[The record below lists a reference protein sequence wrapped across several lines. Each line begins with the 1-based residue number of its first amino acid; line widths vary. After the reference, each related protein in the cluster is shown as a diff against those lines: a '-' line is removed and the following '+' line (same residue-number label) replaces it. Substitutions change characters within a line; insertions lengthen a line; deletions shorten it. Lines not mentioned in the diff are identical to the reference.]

1 MRIDEIKDFPLNLYH
16 KPAIGIPG
24 YKQIDGQ
31 YAGDPAD
38 DTEAISIGYPAHP
51 DWYDGVSG
59 KVWRVDKNGNASIQ
73 AEGLPMHRIIDLTT
87 LISMYFAGFPTI
99 NNRLSS
105 FINDGTCVIPEIVD
119 EDIFREFAARLS
131 GDERDRLLA
140 RLSHLKS
147 VLNSIEGI

>member
-1 MRIDEIKDFPLNLYH
+1 MRIDEIKDFLLNLYH

-51 DWYDGVSG
+51 DWNDGV
-59 KVWRVDKNGNASIQ
+59 
-73 AEGLPMHRIIDLTT
+73 
-87 LISMYFAGFPTI
+87 